1 MYEALTNSPSHAP
14 GIVRGRKLTEK
25 CRDPWVDIIRVL
37 AMLLIMI
44 QHTPASHGFTVYA
57 TRAGVFFFFMAAGY
71 FLARKYGGSPASVPW
86 LNWRKAFLILCAY
99 LFWIFVS
106 MALFGFPADL
116 VKWMTGLG
124 IGRPPLGTVL
134 WFLRD
139 LMVFVLVSGALF
151 RMPRACLLILSM
163 ASLVLFS
170 TSNSLYL
177 SFEYMDKV
185 FCVIHPRGFG
195 AFALGMFLC
204 RYSLEELKNAV
215 GKAWL
220 YVLMVFPVIFIWEMY
235 STVQE
240 SALSLCMGVLWLAS
254 CAFLMMR
261 YFPGISSFC
270 ARLAPSVFFVYAA
283 HALVYECMLR
293 LGFPRGS
300 FWIWGMAV
308 PLVFLALSGLYF
320 LLARMCPAVL
330 KYIALKN

>member
-71 FLARKYGGSPASVPW
+71 FLARKYGGSLAPVPW

-106 MALFGFPADL
+106 MALFGFPADI

-215 GKAWL
+215 G
-220 YVLMVFPVIFIWEMY
+220 
-235 STVQE
+235 
-240 SALSLCMGVLWLAS
+240 
-254 CAFLMMR
+254 
-261 YFPGISSFC
+261 
-270 ARLAPSVFFVYAA
+270 
-283 HALVYECMLR
+283 
-293 LGFPRGS
+293 
-300 FWIWGMAV
+300 
-308 PLVFLALSGLYF
+308 
-320 LLARMCPAVL
+320 
-330 KYIALKN
+330 

>member
-44 QHTPASHGFTVYA
+44 QHTPASHGFTAYA

-71 FLARKYGGSPASVPW
+71 FLARKYGGSPAPVPW

-106 MALFGFPADL
+106 MALLGFPADI

-151 RMPRACLLILSM
+151 RMPRACLL
-163 ASLVLFS
+163 
-170 TSNSLYL
+170 
-177 SFEYMDKV
+177 
-185 FCVIHPRGFG
+185 
-195 AFALGMFLC
+195 
-204 RYSLEELKNAV
+204 
-215 GKAWL
+215 
-220 YVLMVFPVIFIWEMY
+220 
-235 STVQE
+235 
-240 SALSLCMGVLWLAS
+240 LSL
-254 CAFLMMR
+254 
-261 YFPGISSFC
+261 I
-270 ARLAPSVFFVYAA
+270 
-283 HALVYECMLR
+283 H
-293 LGFPRGS
+293 
-300 FWIWGMAV
+300 I
-308 PLVFLALSGLYF
+308 
-320 LLARMCPAVL
+320 
-330 KYIALKN
+330 